1 MPCLRR
7 GTGQRAAVVA
17 RWHQCVILCH
27 RCELLVIDALVSS
40 SFGLGALRH
49 AAGRC
54 GDLLATFPAT
64 GRPSGRSSGS
74 PGTFRSLV
82 CRSDD
87 PCARRHHS
95 WLAGAGTST
104 APTETGAPRGHGGRE
119 WRRAAPSRDG
129 VSLLSRGRRTSAT
142 RMGGAVARRQEV
154 TATPR
159 CAVEAEG
166 MDVDVVDDAAGRGDG
181 ETRRPCCLHGGRPP
195 RRDAGSSG
203 GAPAARARRRRRTP
217 SFILRAARKAWHPRP
232 PCRRA
237 KTGR

>member
-1 MPCLRR
+1 MRS
-7 GTGQRAAVVA
+7 
-17 RWHQCVILCH
+17 I
-27 RCELLVIDALVSS
+27 ELSS
-40 SFGLGALRH
+40 WCSPAQGGD
-49 AAGRC
+49 
-54 GDLLATFPAT
+54 DLLATFPAT
-64 GRPSGRSSGS
+64 GRPRGRSSGS

-129 VSLLSRGRRTSAT
+129 VSLLSRGRRNFGHT
-142 RMGGAVARRQEV
+142 RGAVLSQQREV

-166 MDVDVVDDAAGRGDG
+166 MDVDVVDDAAGRGHG
-181 ETRRPCCLHGGRPP
+181 ETRRSCCLHGGRPP
-195 RRDAGSSG
+195 RLDAGSS
-203 GAPAARARRRRRTP
+203 AERRRHERGADDVWHVV
-217 SFILRAARKAWHPRP
+217 LAWRS
-232 PCRRA
+232 
-237 KTGR
+237 

>member
-1 MPCLRR
+1 MRSLQSSLCLDALQTGRLVISLRR
-7 GTGQRAAVVA
+7 SR
-17 RWHQCVILCH
+17 L
-27 RCELLVIDALVSS
+27 
-40 SFGLGALRH
+40 
-49 AAGRC
+49 
-54 GDLLATFPAT
+54 T
-64 GRPSGRSSGS
+64 GRPRGRSSGS

-129 VSLLSRGRRTSAT
+129 VSLLSRGRRNFGHA
-142 RMGGAVARRQEV
+142 RGAALSQQREV

-166 MDVDVVDDAAGRGDG
+166 MDVDVLDDAAGRGHD
-181 ETRRPCCLHGGRPP
+181 ETRRSCCLHGGRPP
-195 RRDAGSSG
+195 RPDAGSS
-203 GAPAARARRRRRTP
+203 AERRRHERGADDVWHVV
-217 SFILRAARKAWHPRP
+217 LAWRS
-232 PCRRA
+232 
-237 KTGR
+237 